1 MFMEQKKYTASEWAL
16 MEGGHEMP
24 NKESKFGF
32 VKDLNESR
40 QYRTRQ
46 AIQRSN
52 AREIVDHAFLDLI
65 TLWILYNEFDMA
77 PIAIHYARKTMMYG
91 DFRNYRQSGTDLY
104 MTLHLIQS
112 KNADTLAGDSAD
124 NALLQRINL
133 PQTQLKV
140 FLNGLKMNSLERGV
154 ARQTLQLLERKLNIT
169 TSSYR
174 SVRRLAQDWPVINES
189 QRALVVTRLLQFY
202 RTHARRSEL
211 FGFLQDLA
219 RTKKLEIRNAH
230 NAEKPKSKTAQTIA
244 TAAALGAAGYAGFQA
259 GRALGKGL
267 V

>member
-1 MFMEQKKYTASEWAL
+1 MRNKQYTALEWSQ
-16 MEGGHEMP
+16 MEGGHSVEP
-24 NKESKFGF
+24 RESKFGF

-52 AREIVDHAFLDLI
+52 AREIVDHAFLDMI

-77 PIAIHYARKTMMYG
+77 PISIHYARKTMMYG
-91 DFRNYRQSGTDLY
+91 NFKNYRQSGTDLY
-104 MTLHLIQS
+104 ITLNLIQS

-124 NALLQRINL
+124 DALLQRINF
-133 PQTQLKV
+133 PEMQIKT
-140 FLNGLKMNSLERGV
+140 FLNNMKQNNLQKGL
-154 ARQTLQLLERKLNIT
+154 ARQVLQNVERKFNIT
-169 TSSYR
+169 NSGYR
-174 SVRRLAQDWPVINES
+174 SVRRLAQDWPTLNET

-211 FGFLQDLA
+211 FGFLQDYA

-230 NAEKPKSKTAQTIA
+230 NAEKPKSKTAQTVA

-259 GRALGKGL
+259 GRALGNKIAR
-267 V
+267 

>member
-1 MFMEQKKYTASEWAL
+1 MENKFTATEWAL
-16 MEGGHEMP
+16 MEGGHTLP
-24 NKESKFGF
+24 KKESKFNF

-52 AREIVDHAFLDLI
+52 AREIIDHAFLDMI

-77 PIAIHYARKTMMYG
+77 PIAVKYAQKTMMYG
-91 DFRNYRQSGTDLY
+91 GFQSYRQSGTDLY
-104 MTLHLIQS
+104 VTLHLIQS
-112 KNADTLAGDSAD
+112 KNADAMAGDSTD
-124 NALLQRINL
+124 NTLLQRINF
-133 PQTQLKV
+133 PETQLKT
-140 FLNGLKMNSLERGV
+140 FLNGMKMNNLQKGL
-154 ARQTLQLLERKLNIT
+154 ARQTLQLVERKFNIT
-169 TSSYR
+169 TSAYR
-174 SVRRLAQDWPVINES
+174 SVRRLAQDWPTINET

-230 NAEKPKSKTAQTIA
+230 NAEKPKSKSMQTIA
-244 TAAALGAAGYAGFQA
+244 TAAALGAAGYAGFQV
-259 GRALGKGL
+259 GRSIGKGL

>member
-1 MFMEQKKYTASEWAL
+1 MEKYTRQQWAA
-16 MEGGHEMP
+16 MEGGHTVD
-24 NKESKFGF
+24 NTESKFSF

-46 AIQRSN
+46 NIQRSN
-52 AREIVDHAFLDLI
+52 AREIVDHAFLDMI

-77 PIAIHYARKTMMYG
+77 PIATNYARKTMMYG
-91 DFRNYRQSGTDLY
+91 NFKSYRQSGTDLY
-104 MTLHLIQS
+104 MTLHLIQAQ
-112 KNADTLAGDSAD
+112 NADTLAGDSAD
-124 NALLQRINL
+124 DHLLKRIRFPETQIKGFLNAMKQNNL
-133 PQTQLKV
+133 PKGT
-140 FLNGLKMNSLERGV
+140 
-154 ARQTLQLLERKLNIT
+154 ARQTLQLIERKFNIT

-174 SVRRLAQDWPVINES
+174 SVRRLAQDWPTINAT

-211 FGFLQDLA
+211 FGFLQDFA
-219 RTKKLEIRNAH
+219 RTQKLEIRNAH
-230 NAEKPKSKTAQTIA
+230 NAEKPKSKTAATIA

-259 GRALGKGL
+259 GRRLGRGL